1 MSQRFIEHMDR
12 GFEKWTPRQ
21 QYTIYKDNMKDEK
34 LVEVLQKILEKL
46 EQIDWKL
53 YEFYKSMIDTEEEE
67 DV

>member
-21 QYTIYKDNMKDEK
+21 QYTIYKNMKDEK
-34 LVEVLQKILEKL
+34 LVEILQKILEKL

>member
-1 MSQRFIEHMDR
+1 
-12 GFEKWTPRQ
+12 
-21 QYTIYKDNMKDEK
+21 MKDEK
-34 LVEVLQKILEKL
+34 LVEILQKILEKL

>member
-1 MSQRFIEHMDR
+1 MDR
-12 GFEKWTPRQ
+12 GFEKWTPQ
-21 QYTIYKDNMKDEK
+21 QYTIYRYNMKDEK
-34 LVEVLQKILEKL
+34 LVEILQKILEKL